1 MANYTNDKISYKFW
15 TKKGGSNKNRGNVLY
30 NSANNKEE
38 HFEKQEG
45 EYLVE
50 IKEEEK
56 KLRAPIRKTN
66 KTIKRKA

>member
-45 EYLVE
+45 EY
-50 IKEEEK
+50 
-56 KLRAPIRKTN
+56 
-66 KTIKRKA
+66 